1 MTAIGWSES
10 YFGQL
15 RALCG
20 DRTLLLTASRAVVRD
35 AAGRV
40 LLIRRSDN
48 GVWSLPAG
56 AMELGESIEQC
67 AVREVWEE
75 TGLRAAAVTPF
86 ALYTGPDYTWT
97 NMFGDT
103 YQHFVVMFRVDEW
116 SGEVARQTEETIDAG
131 FFDCAD
137 AACLPRPLS
146 GTVAESLND
155 LASFEATGRFVV
167 K

>member
-1 MTAIGWSES
+1 MTVVGWSES

-20 DRTLLLTASRAVVRD
+20 ERTLLLTAARAVVRD
-35 AAGRV
+35 EVGRV

-56 AMELGESIEQC
+56 AMELGESIADC

-75 TGLRAAAVTPF
+75 TGLRACVVTPF
-86 ALYTGPDYTWT
+86 ALHTGPDYTHT

-103 YQHFVVMFRVDEW
+103 YQHFVVLFRVDEW
-116 SGEVARQTEETIDAG
+116 DGEVAHETDETIDAG
-131 FFDCAD
+131 FFDVANVT
-137 AACLPRPLS
+137 ALPQPISR
-146 GTVAESLND
+146 TVAASMDDLVVFES
-155 LASFEATGRFVV
+155 TGRLVL